1 MVVVVLAVGFGNL
14 YCSGN
19 SMVDELLHSLVDIGS
34 RQLIPFAARPQRWLM
49 VQWNPQSAAR
59 CAAIDPAAAPW
70 RQGGGR

>member
-1 MVVVVLAVGFGNL
+1 
-14 YCSGN
+14 
-19 SMVDELLHSLVDIGS
+19 MVDELLHSLVDIGS